1 MAVVSRKRS
10 PRLLA
15 VISAIAF
22 SAFLGQ
28 RSSWADES
36 GVSFW
41 QPGTFANLAAVVGR
55 RGHTPIT
62 AADFARCLLMFC
74 ALSPVPTETIYGT
87 EQRKKQ
93 QNPWQ
98 NRTSRRSSRPLLM
111 GQFNQAG
118 RLDDDLMPTRGRES
132 TSPMPRCRNS

>member
-74 ALSPVPTETIYGT
+74 ALSPVPT
-87 EQRKKQ
+87 
-93 QNPWQ
+93 
-98 NRTSRRSSRPLLM
+98 RPFM
-111 GQFNQAG
+111 GQSNAKNSKIHGKTALRAG
-118 RLDDDLMPTRGRES
+118 RAGHY
-132 TSPMPRCRNS
+132 